1 MTGLDIYTSQQAI
14 FDYLTE
20 QIPWE
25 VADAEIP
32 DAENVHLVNGM
43 LKPYVVV
50 RFSDTLKAS
59 GQASFGGPRRDGYF
73 GLMQTLSVAPTG
85 LKALELASLVND
97 KMIGYQPTPNDGP
110 IEKDFGG
117 GSYAIKS
124 VNSKP
129 SFFVAIAAF
138 RFLTNLSQDN

>member
-1 MTGLDIYTSQQAI
+1 MTGLDLYTSQKAI
-14 FDYLTE
+14 HDYLVAE
-20 QIPWE
+20 IAPLE
-25 VADAEIP
+25 VLDTEIP
-32 DAENVHLVNGM
+32 DSDTVHLVNGE

-59 GQASFGGPRRDGYF
+59 GQASFGGPRRDGYYS
-73 GLMQTLSVAPTG
+73 LVQTLSVASTG
-85 LKALELASLVND
+85 LKALELASKVNG

-117 GSYAIKS
+117 GSFAIKG
-124 VNSKP
+124 VNTKP

-138 RFLTNLSQDN
+138 RYLTNLQPE